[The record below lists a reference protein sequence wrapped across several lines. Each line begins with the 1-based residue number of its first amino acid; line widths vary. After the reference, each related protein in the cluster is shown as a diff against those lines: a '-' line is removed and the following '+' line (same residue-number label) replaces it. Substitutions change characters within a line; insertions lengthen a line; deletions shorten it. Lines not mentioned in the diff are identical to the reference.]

1 MLVSVSL
8 LLFVRSDTTDNS
20 FNYDGC
26 LVCLGY
32 PTVSLNCPLVADE
45 AGMNNQQA
53 SYLVSIHLI
62 FVLLDTPVTDNRDH
76 DILTLSRVKVCQH
89 PTLER
94 YYRRDN

>member
-8 LLFVRSDTTDNS
+8 LLFIRSNTTDKS
-20 FNYDGC
+20 FNYDDC
-26 LVCLGY
+26 LACLGY

-45 AGMNNQQA
+45 AQMNNHQA

-76 DILTLSRVKVCQH
+76 DILTLSRVKVCRH
-89 PTLER
+89 LSLER